1 MFKVKNIDSEKGNLL
16 HKFIESVMTLHL
28 DVIEDK
34 NVLTINRKYHKIR
47 KAYGNDEV
55 DYDSV
60 DEIIDQIT
68 KAKNKLESFTKEATE
83 IDERFKAVGKQLFE
97 LIFKVIRDSIEDQVD
112 FTQVL
117 SALINTIL
125 SRLFKE
131 SIQLS
136 NILNVS
142 FFSFLALLSFVSSK
156 LSSKFI
162 VSALGVGSF
171 NE

>member
-1 MFKVKNIDSEKGNLL
+1 
-16 HKFIESVMTLHL
+16 MTLHL

-47 KAYGNDEV
+47 KAYGNDKV

-68 KAKNKLESFTKEATE
+68 KAKNKLESFAKEATE
-83 IDERFKAVGKQLFE
+83 IDERFKAVEKQLFE

-125 SRLFKE
+125 SPLFKE

-142 FFSFLALLSFVSSK
+142 FFSFLAVLPFVSSK

-162 VSALGVGSF
+162 VSALCVGSF
-171 NE
+171 RE

>member
-1 MFKVKNIDSEKGNLL
+1 
-16 HKFIESVMTLHL
+16 MTLHL

-47 KAYGNDEV
+47 KAYGNDKV

-68 KAKNKLESFTKEATE
+68 KAKNKLESFAKEATE

-125 SRLFKE
+125 SPLFKE

-142 FFSFLALLSFVSSK
+142 FFSFLAVLPFVSSK

-162 VSALGVGSF
+162 VSALCVGSF
-171 NE
+171 RE